1 MPLVGIALLF
11 YPLFCLCGQHPR
23 EQGGAFGRETHWHVG
38 DCLTPP
44 RNALLRQFQTVAQW
58 GGTHARRQKNVTSEI
73 EVVDL
78 LSRTTSRKI
87 RKIMN
92 KSYFTLIFCKFSLES
107 LLPKKN

>member
-1 MPLVGIALLF
+1 MGYNCTPYESDGGI
-11 YPLFCLCGQHPR
+11 
-23 EQGGAFGRETHWHVG
+23 

-78 LSRTTSRKI
+78 LSQTKMGL
-87 RKIMN
+87 K
-92 KSYFTLIFCKFSLES
+92 
-107 LLPKKN
+107 